1 MTEVS
6 RGSRAIGHWA
16 LTIDLQPHPSLHG
29 VNISLLLDNVS
40 RLPAILSVHWF
51 RLGFLS
57 VIVSI
62 ILTLCVLN
70 TFWRSRS
77 FWSGTCPRGSCL
89 IWNLSGGNQPRKST
103 TTKFRGKNEKLN
115 LLPDMFVKTMFGRCK
130 PKLVLAMS
138 KRRRKHFHVASPVI
152 DYFHTTSLSHWTWLP
167 GCACLFELLVLLH
180 YEL

>member
-40 RLPAILSVHWF
+40 RLPAILSLHWF
-51 RLGFLS
+51 RLGFLP

-62 ILTLCVLN
+62 LSASQKRL
-70 TFWRSRS
+70 FSRIS
-77 FWSGTCPRGSCL
+77 YCWC
-89 IWNLSGGNQPRKST
+89 QPRKTT
-103 TTKFRGKNEKLN
+103 TTKFRGKHEKLN
-115 LLPDMFVKTMFGRCK
+115 LLPDMFVKTMFGRGK

-152 DYFHTTSLSHWTWLP
+152 DYFHTTSLSHWTWLL
-167 GCACLFELLVLLH
+167 GCACLFGLLVLLH